1 MIDIHSHILRN
12 FDDGPKTLENSIALV
27 KDSSAQGIRKFAS
40 TSHYYSSHMPL
51 DEFLNRRERRIKELR
66 DELAVR
72 QIGVEIVAGAEVHLT
87 EVLFNLSDISGL
99 CYEGTNY
106 ILIEI
111 PHSEK
116 TFESPL
122 HMIERLTSY
131 YNVKPVIAHIERYSY
146 LYKNDANLAK
156 LRSLGCLFQIDAE
169 VLLAGSF
176 FKKRAIMRLIREGKV
191 DFVASDCHGDARQQN
206 LEAAFEVIE
215 KKFGSTTCERF
226 RKTPYMMLDDV
237 NPDDIML

>member
-12 FDDGPKTLENSIALV
+12 FDDGPKTLDDSIALV
-27 KDSSAQGIRKFAS
+27 KESSAQGIRKFAS

-51 DEFLNRRERRIKELR
+51 DEFLDRRERRIKELR

-72 QIGVEIVAGAEVHLT
+72 QIGVEIVSGAEVHMT
-87 EVLFNLSDISGL
+87 EVLFNLTDISKL

-116 TFESPL
+116 HFETPL
-122 HMIERLTSY
+122 HMLERLTSY
-131 YNVKPVIAHIERYSY
+131 YNVKPVIAHIERYRY
-146 LYKNDANLAK
+146 LYKNDSNLAK

-169 VLLAGSF
+169 VLLAAPF
-176 FKKRAIMRLIREGKV
+176 LKKRAIMRLIREGKV
-191 DFVASDCHGDARQQN
+191 DFIASDCHGDARCQN
-206 LEAAFEVIE
+206 LEAAFELIE
-215 KKFGSTTCERF
+215 KKFGTTTRERF
-226 RKTPYMMLDDV
+226 RNTPYKMLEDV
-237 NPDDIML
+237 SPDDIML

>member
-12 FDDGPKTLENSIALV
+12 FDDGPKTLEESIATIRE
-27 KDSSAQGIRKFAS
+27 SSAQGIRKLAA

-72 QIGVEIVAGAEVHLT
+72 QIGVGIVPGAEVHLT
-87 EVLFNLSDISGL
+87 EVLFNVSDISGL

-116 TFESPL
+116 LFDEPMY
-122 HMIERLTSY
+122 MIERLTSY
-131 YNVKPVIAHIERYSY
+131 YNVKPVIAHIERYRY
-146 LYKNDANLAK
+146 LYKNDMNLAK

-169 VLLAGSF
+169 VLLAGSLM
-176 FKKRAIMRLIREGKV
+176 KRRAIMRLLREGNV
-191 DFVASDCHGDARQQN
+191 DFVASDCHGDVRCQN
-206 LEAAFEVIE
+206 LEAAFCLIE
-215 KKFGSTTCERF
+215 KKIGSSTCERLK
-226 RKTPYMMLDDV
+226 RNPYMMLDNV
-237 NPDDIML
+237 PSDDIML